1 MRPTESPYVTER
13 TVGII
18 GAASRKRGE
27 REQRV
32 GRGGGGSSEKNQIH
46 FPRFYFFL
54 PSFQRKLDKGKGGER
69 RRREGGGG
77 EFQIRLSARQ
87 AADSPP
93 PFITSQEREWGGA
106 LGEERRS
113 QILIEGSDGERRK
126 EKKGREMGYKRRG
139 VRVLGMNFYKSGE
152 ERRAGNMRKC
162 PFLAG
167 YKGRFAST
175 VPAAFRPVSA

>member
-1 MRPTESPYVTER
+1 MESPYITER

-32 GRGGGGSSEKNQIH
+32 GRRRKRELGEESNPFSQILL
-46 FPRFYFFL
+46 F
-54 PSFQRKLDKGKGGER
+54 PSFFPEKARQGKGGE

-77 EFQIRLSARQ
+77 EFLIRLSARQ